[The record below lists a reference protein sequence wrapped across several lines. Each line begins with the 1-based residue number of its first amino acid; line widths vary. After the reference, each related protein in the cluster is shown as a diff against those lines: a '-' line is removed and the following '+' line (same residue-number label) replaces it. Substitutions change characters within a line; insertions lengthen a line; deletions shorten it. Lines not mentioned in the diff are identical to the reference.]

1 MGWFSIVPGATA
13 GAQPVYNNTNG
24 QHMYFSVVTGTDV
37 GRWMIGTEY
46 TDSAHGVRTS
56 QAMILGSCPADASG
70 WEAFISPTAGY
81 AIGIVTVRCGESNL
95 L

>member
-1 MGWFSIVPGATA
+1 
-13 GAQPVYNNTNG
+13 
-24 QHMYFSVVTGTDV
+24 
-37 GRWMIGTEY
+37 MIGTEY
-46 TDSAHGVRTS
+46 NDSAHGVRTS